1 MKTLH
6 EKLQDLIVQNSEKL
20 NDSLEN
26 NSVSSSTD
34 SQDIIIQ
41 EQEHISQ
48 MFSKLQKM
56 LKKTN

>member
-20 NDSLEN
+20 NHSLEN